1 MGFYGNVRQGKT
13 YGAVLELFIL
23 WLQGYVIYS
32 NTWLA
37 FPFKKLTLDFL
48 LDIVE
53 KDLDIEDK
61 AIFFI
66 DEIAIWMDSRCSMG
80 KRNRI
85 VSYFL
90 AQSGKLGSNT
100 DYGLIILFTAQY
112 PDMVD
117 KRLRHF
123 TDKGVESEKFEVS
136 GIKHFLQHITI
147 FRGKKSYSYNK
158 IIKGNQLLYS
168 LYDTRKKIKYEK
180 DRYDKKNEKLLEN
193 CEVVISDVE

>member
-1 MGFYGNVRQGKT
+1 MIIGYYGNVRQGKT
-13 YGAVLELFIL
+13 YGCVLELFTL
-23 WLQGYVIYS
+23 WLQGYKIYS

-37 FPFKKLTLDFL
+37 FPFTTLTLDYL

-53 KDLDIEDK
+53 KDLDIPDK
-61 AIFFI
+61 CVFFI
-66 DEIAIWMDSRCSMG
+66 DEIPIWLDSRCAMG
-80 KRNRI
+80 KRNRV

-90 AQSGKLGSNT
+90 AQTGKLGSDT
-100 DYGLIILFTAQY
+100 DYGLLLYFTAQF

-123 TDKGVESEKFEVS
+123 TDKGVESEKFE
-136 GIKHFLQHITI
+136 INNCKHFLQHITI

-158 IIKGNQLLYS
+158 IIKGNTLLYS

-180 DRYDKKNEKLLEN
+180 DRYSKEN
-193 CEVVISDVE
+193 IKEEDIQIVEVD

>member
-1 MGFYGNVRQGKT
+1 MIIGYYGNVRQGKT
-13 YGAVLELFIL
+13 YGAVLELFTL
-23 WLQGYVIYS
+23 YLKGYTIYS

-53 KDLDIEDK
+53 KDLDLEDK
-61 AIFFI
+61 CVFFI
-66 DEIAIWMDSRCSMG
+66 DEVPIWLDSRCSST
-80 KRNRI
+80 KRNRV

-90 AQSGKLGSNT
+90 AQTGKLSNDT
-100 DYGLIILFTAQY
+100 DYGLILYFTAQY

-123 TDKGVESEKFEVS
+123 TDKGIECEKFISENNKYFVQS
-136 GIKHFLQHITI
+136 ITV
-147 FRGKKSYSYNK
+147 FRGTKSYEYK
-158 IIKGNQLLYS
+158 KLIKGNSLLFN

-180 DRYDKKNEKLLEN
+180 DRYQDDEIQVLTNE
-193 CEVVISDVE
+193 

>member
-1 MGFYGNVRQGKT
+1 MIIGYYGNVRQGKT

-23 WLQGYVIYS
+23 YLQGYVIYS

-53 KDLDIEDK
+53 KDLNIEDN
-61 AIFFI
+61 AVFFI
-66 DEIAIWMDSRCSMG
+66 DEISIWLDSRSSMS
-80 KRNRI
+80 KRNKI
-85 VSYFL
+85 ASYML
-90 AQSGKLGSNT
+90 QQSGKLGNNT
-100 DYGLIILFTAQY
+100 DYGLILLFTAQY

-123 TDKGVESEKFEVS
+123 TDKGIESEKFEVN
-136 GIKHFLQHITI
+136 GVKHFLQRVTI
-147 FRGKKSYSYNK
+147 FRGKKSYSYNR
-158 IIKGNQLLYS
+158 IIKGHPMLYS

-180 DRYDKKNEKLLEN
+180 DRYKEKEITIN
-193 CEVVISDVE
+193 Q

>member
-1 MGFYGNVRQGKT
+1 MIIGYYGNVRQGKT
-13 YGAVLELFIL
+13 YGAVLELFTL
-23 WLQGYVIYS
+23 YLKGYTIYS

-53 KDLDIEDK
+53 KDLDLEDK
-61 AIFFI
+61 CVFFI
-66 DEIAIWMDSRCSMG
+66 DEVPIWLDSRCSST
-80 KRNRI
+80 KRNRV

-90 AQSGKLGSNT
+90 AQTGKLSKDT
-100 DYGLIILFTAQY
+100 DYGLILYFTAQY

-123 TDKGVESEKFEVS
+123 TDKGIECEKFISENNKYF
-136 GIKHFLQHITI
+136 IQTITV
-147 FRGKKSYSYNK
+147 FRGTKSYEYK
-158 IIKGNQLLYS
+158 KLIKGNSLLFN

-180 DRYDKKNEKLLEN
+180 DRYQDDESMVIINE
-193 CEVVISDVE
+193 